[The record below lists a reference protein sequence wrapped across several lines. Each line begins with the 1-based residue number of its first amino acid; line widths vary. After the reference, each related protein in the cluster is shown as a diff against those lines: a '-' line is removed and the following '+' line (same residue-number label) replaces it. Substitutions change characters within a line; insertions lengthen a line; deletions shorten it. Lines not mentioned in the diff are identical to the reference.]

1 MLKDAKRMSKSW
13 NPSYLFIAT
22 FKGFYFD
29 EINIIK
35 NNGEIPTFHY
45 NQIAEDVQKRYLQ
58 IL

>member
-1 MLKDAKRMSKSW
+1 MSKSW